1 MKRLI
6 AVTIAAFTLLACTA
20 FVDGKKKI
28 PKSRNIH
35 KKNSG
40 QDVHNEA
47 KSVLDDED
55 KAGGFGDDPNDTFG
69 WSDWRHAFELTD
81 SDEDGKLHVSDIP
94 ALFKE
99 HFNKIHAG
107 IPHSSGGDRVTR
119 EVEDVFLEE
128 ANLFTQHV
136 KGMGS
141 TDVSSFDFKEFQ
153 SMMTMFMH
161 ARADVQALLD
171 KAQDL

>member
-1 MKRLI
+1 MKTQHLLI
-6 AVTIAAFTLLACTA
+6 LATLLLVLLAISTSI
-20 FVDGKKKI
+20 DGKKTI
-28 PKSRNIH
+28 PKSKNIH
-35 KKNSG
+35 KKKNTEDVNSNA
-40 QDVHNEA
+40 V
-47 KSVLDDED
+47 DDSD

-69 WSDWRHAFELTD
+69 WKDWHHAFDLTD
-81 SDEDGKLHVSDIP
+81 SDEDGKLHVSDIT

-99 HFNKIHAG
+99 HFNKVHAG

-128 ANLFTQHV
+128 AKLFTEHV
-136 KGMGS
+136 KSMGS
-141 TDVSSFDFKEFQ
+141 TDVSKFDFKEFK

>member
-1 MKRLI
+1 MYITK
-6 AVTIAAFTLLACTA
+6 
-20 FVDGKKKI
+20 
-28 PKSRNIH
+28 
-35 KKNSG
+35 
-40 QDVHNEA
+40 

-55 KAGGFGDDPNDTFG
+55 KAGGLVMTQMTFG

-107 IPHSSGGDRVTR
+107 IPHPREATVTR

-128 ANLFTQHV
+128 ANCLPNT
-136 KGMGS
+136 
-141 TDVSSFDFKEFQ
+141 
-153 SMMTMFMH
+153 
-161 ARADVQALLD
+161 
-171 KAQDL
+171 